1 VCRYI
6 EAAHPRF
13 GIKGQ
18 MPEILVVDDEGF
30 IRRTIGH
37 VLRRAGHTV
46 REAASGSEGLAL
58 FQEKRPHLV
67 ITDIIMP
74 EPDGNALIAA
84 MHAAAPDV
92 AIIAISGAAD
102 KDGFIRDATE
112 RGASLALIKPF
123 PLNDLISHV
132 EALLPPRR
140 K

>member
-1 VCRYI
+1 
-6 EAAHPRF
+6 
-13 GIKGQ
+13 
-18 MPEILVVDDEGF
+18 MPDILVIDDEGF

-84 MHAAAPDV
+84 MHEAAPDV

-102 KDGFIRDATE
+102 KEGFVRGATE
-112 RGASLALIKPF
+112 RGASLAITKPF
-123 PLNDLISHV
+123 PLNELITRV
-132 EALLPPRR
+132 EALLPPRQ